1 VPGIDL
7 NTFKWIL
14 FYNQQSLSR
23 MIATNRRTGMSIDLG
38 LIAPCGMNCGICMA
52 YLRKKRHCPG
62 CNDYDSNKTE
72 GRLRCQIKNCLE
84 IQQSKS
90 GFCYE
95 CVHIPCARLKHLD
108 KRYRTKYGM
117 SMLENLEF
125 IRFNGLPA
133 FIKKEKTRWQCAECG
148 RTICV
153 HKHLCSSC
161 ETPFAIE
168 KTGQTKEE
176 PL

>member
-1 VPGIDL
+1 MP
-7 NTFKWIL
+7 TE
-14 FYNQQSLSR
+14 S
-23 MIATNRRTGMSIDLG
+23 G

-62 CNDYDSNKTE
+62 CNCYDPNKTE
-72 GRLRCQIKNCLE
+72 TRLRCQIKNCEKL
-84 IQQSKS
+84 QQSKS

-95 CVHIPCARLKHLD
+95 CAQIPCARLKHLD

-117 SMLENLEF
+117 SMIENQEF
-125 IRFNGLPA
+125 IRSNGLPA
-133 FIKKEKTRWQCAECG
+133 FIKKEEKRWQCPKCG
-148 RTICV
+148 GTICV

-161 ETPFAIE
+161 GTPFPLE
-168 KTGQTKEE
+168 RTEQKKEV